1 MKWGVT
7 WVMPTPEQQEELFN
21 NCTHEWT
28 TSNGVAGVKFTSKI
42 NGAII
47 YLPAAGQKDESFE
60 LEGLYNVGSNG
71 IYWTSTQ
78 SPDKANGAGGF
89 EITSDYRRWY
99 HGFNR
104 YYGHSVRPIVAD

>member
-1 MKWGVT
+1 
-7 WVMPTPEQQEELFN
+7 MPTLEQQEELLD
-21 NCTHEWT
+21 NCTYEWT
-28 TSNGVAGVKFTSKI
+28 MWNNVRCVKFTSKI
-42 NGAII
+42 NGGII

-89 EITSDYRRWY
+89 EITSDYKRWY

-104 YYGHSVRPIVAD
+104 YYGHSVRPIVAE